1 MEMMMMFMMLMMMV
15 SVSPGPLP
23 PSLGSFSQEGN
34 TTDSLLHHVTENST
48 RNHSIMPVY
57 TFSLG
62 CPLPTCHIINL
73 GSDLQKGDEKA
84 GDSTKNPLGPG
95 KK

>member
-48 RNHSIMPVY
+48 R
-57 TFSLG
+57 G